1 MPSIGPVRMMTSLQQ
16 RSRQLWEAVADPEW
30 CPGRGS
36 PESRVSGGPKI
47 EHPPPARGDEAS
59 AVGPRSRQG
68 PSPGRGPGFRLG
80 TQGAPRTATGGLYS
94 PEHGWT
100 EGEMI
105 VLRPAAQRGRTD
117 HGWLE
122 SRHTFSF
129 GDYRDSRHVGFR
141 RLRVIN
147 EDRMQPGR
155 GFGTRPH
162 EDMEMLSYV
171 LDGTLAHKD
180 SLGKSSVL
188 RQHEFQCVSA
198 GRGVAHNEYN
208 PSGVEL
214 VHFLPILDPAGP
226 IGDRA
231 KLPAARASPGQEEGT
246 VGTRGGS
253 GRSRRGT
260 RRPSGRARVRDAPGD
275 GRERPPHPPPGTLR
289 LGPGHARRRCSQR
302 DRHVRR
308 RWCCPRARGGRDDP
322 CRESGGGAALRSR
335 LRRGPRR
342 IPSATRPR
350 TGQARLPAP
359 GVGPPPA
366 RSPGRTS

>member
-1 MPSIGPVRMMTSLQQ
+1 
-16 RSRQLWEAVADPEW
+16 
-30 CPGRGS
+30 
-36 PESRVSGGPKI
+36 
-47 EHPPPARGDEAS
+47 
-59 AVGPRSRQG
+59 
-68 PSPGRGPGFRLG
+68 
-80 TQGAPRTATGGLYS
+80 
-94 PEHGWT
+94 
-100 EGEMI
+100 MI

-214 VHFLPILDPAGP
+214 VHFLQIWILPDRSGIEPSYQQRALPPAKKRG
-226 IGDRA
+226 RLA
-231 KLPAARASPGQEEGT
+231 LVAAPDAADGALAVHQDVHVYVTLLETGESVRHIHRPGRYAWVQ
-246 VGTRGGS
+246 VTRGAVALNGIGMS
-253 GRSRRGT
+253 
-260 RRPSGRARVRDAPGD
+260 AGD
-275 GRERPPHPPPGTLR
+275 
-289 LGPGHARRRCSQR
+289 
-302 DRHVRR
+302 
-308 RWCCPRARGGRDDP
+308 
-322 CRESGGGAALRSR
+322 GAALEHEGDVTIR
-335 LRRGPRR
+335 
-342 IPSATRPR
+342 AEN
-350 TGQARLPAP
+350 PAE
-359 GVGPPPA
+359 A
-366 RSPGRTS
+366 LLFDLA